1 MKSKEKKPIQV
12 ALYGMD
18 ERTYKTMVMFLQ
30 GPPCKGIAVVVDE
43 QNAEIDIIDAD
54 YIKARDVLDE
64 RQSKTPER
72 PIILLSLQ
80 ELSLEGTIYVKK
92 PVQSPDLIAALK
104 QGNEILHEGKQK
116 KGADS
121 AKEDAEPEVEP
132 EPELED
138 KTESTVEEDQAD
150 KKDIAKEQQKPRK
163 HRTARDLTEIGFS
176 SYMGHVDGV
185 DFTDPEQVLLA
196 SYNPKSHFLG
206 YVKTAIKVAKE
217 KSRILQL
224 NSGWK
229 ALVIFPHSNEIWLDA
244 DDKQLRIYAGLA
256 INKNTKNS
264 MSLSPIDQNAFNFSE
279 KMENFDD
286 IDAFI
291 WKLAIWTSK
300 GQYPVSIDI
309 NRPVY
314 LKQWPNFTRL
324 VVTPHAMR
332 IAALLIEGPRT
343 AMNIADALNIKPQY
357 VFVFISAAKT
367 LGIVGQA
374 KRKADEIIAPVEIKA
389 SKSKGILSRILDRL
403 RGE

>member
-1 MKSKEKKPIQV
+1 MKSKDKKPIQV

-18 ERTYKTMVMFLQ
+18 ERTYKTMVMFLH
-30 GPPCKGIAVVVDE
+30 GPCKEIAVVVDE
-43 QNAEIDIIDAD
+43 TEAEIDLIDAD

-80 ELSLEGTIYVKK
+80 ELSLPGTIYVKK

-104 QGNEILHEGKQK
+104 QGNEILHGGKPK
-116 KGADS
+116 KGNDLE
-121 AKEDAEPEVEP
+121 KEDAESEIEP
-132 EPELED
+132 ESAPED
-138 KTESTVEEDQAD
+138 KTGSIVEKAPAD
-150 KKDIAKEQQKPRK
+150 KKLVDKEQQKPRK
-163 HRTARDLTEIGFS
+163 HRTARDLTEVGFS
-176 SYMGHVDGV
+176 AYMGHVNGV

-229 ALVIFPHSNEIWLDA
+229 SLVIFPHSNEIWLDA

-256 INKNTKNS
+256 IKKSAKNS
-264 MSLSPIDQNAFNFSE
+264 MSLSPIEQNAFNFSE

-324 VVTPHAMR
+324 IVTPHAMR
-332 IAALLIEGPRT
+332 IAALLIDGPRS
-343 AMNIADALNIKPQY
+343 AMNVADALNIKPQY

-367 LGIVGQA
+367 LGLLGQA
-374 KRKADEIIAPVEIKA
+374 KRNADILTVPPEVKP
-389 SKSKGILSRILDRL
+389 SKSKGILSRILGRL

>member
-1 MKSKEKKPIQV
+1 MKTKEKKPIQV

-30 GPPCKGIAVVVDE
+30 GPCKGIAVVVDE
-43 QNAEIDIIDAD
+43 QNAEIDLIDAD

-80 ELSLEGTIYVKK
+80 VLSLQGTIYVKK

-104 QGNEILHEGKQK
+104 QGNEILHGGKAI
-116 KGADS
+116 KGVGSEKD
-121 AKEDAEPEVEP
+121 DAEPKLEP
-132 EPELED
+132 EFELED
-138 KTESTVEEDQAD
+138 KTESTVEESQGHKKELD
-150 KKDIAKEQQKPRK
+150 KERQKPRK
-163 HRTARDLTEIGFS
+163 HRTARDLTEVGFS

-185 DFTDPEQVLLA
+185 DFSDPEQVLLA
-196 SYNPKSHFLG
+196 TYNPKSYFLG

-229 ALVIFPHSNEIWLDA
+229 SLVIFPHSNEIWLDA
-244 DDKQLRIYAGLA
+244 DDKQLRIYAGLEIKKSA
-256 INKNTKNS
+256 KNS
-264 MSLSPIDQNAFNFSE
+264 MSLSPIDQDAFNFGE

-332 IAALLIEGPRT
+332 IAALLIDGPRT
-343 AMNIADALNIKPQY
+343 AMNLADALNIKPQY

-367 LGIVGQA
+367 LGLLGQA
-374 KRKADEIIAPVEIKA
+374 KRNADILTEPPEVKP
-389 SKSKGILSRILDRL
+389 SKSKGILSRILGRL

>member
-1 MKSKEKKPIQV
+1 MKSKDKKLIQV

-18 ERTYKTMVMFLQ
+18 ERTYKTMEMFLK
-30 GPPCKGIAVVVDE
+30 GPCKGIAVVVDE
-43 QNAEIDIIDAD
+43 QNAEIDLIDAD

-64 RQSKTPER
+64 RQSQTPER

-80 ELSLEGTIYVKK
+80 ELSLSGTIYVKK
-92 PVQSPDLIAALK
+92 PVQSPDLITALK
-104 QGNEILHEGKQK
+104 QGNEILHGGKVK
-116 KGADS
+116 KRAGS
-121 AKEDAEPEVEP
+121 AKQDAEPKVEP
-132 EPELED
+132 KLED
-138 KTESTVEEDQAD
+138 KTESTVEEGEAD
-150 KKDIAKEQQKPRK
+150 KKELDKEQQKTRK
-163 HRTARDLTEIGFS
+163 HRTARDLTEVGFS

-185 DFTDPEQVLLA
+185 DFSDPEQVLLA
-196 SYNPKSHFLG
+196 SYNPKNHFLG

-229 ALVIFPHSNEIWLDA
+229 SLVIFPHSNEIWLDA
-244 DDKQLRIYAGLA
+244 GDKQLRIYAGLE
-256 INKNTKNS
+256 IKKNSKNS
-264 MSLSPIDQNAFNFSE
+264 MSLSPIDQDAFNFGE

-332 IAALLIEGPRT
+332 IAALLIDGPRT
-343 AMNIADALNIKPQY
+343 AMNLADALNIKPQY

-367 LGIVGQA
+367 LGLLGQA
-374 KRKADEIIAPVEIKA
+374 KRNADILTVPPEVKP
-389 SKSKGILSRILDRL
+389 SKSKGILSRILGRL